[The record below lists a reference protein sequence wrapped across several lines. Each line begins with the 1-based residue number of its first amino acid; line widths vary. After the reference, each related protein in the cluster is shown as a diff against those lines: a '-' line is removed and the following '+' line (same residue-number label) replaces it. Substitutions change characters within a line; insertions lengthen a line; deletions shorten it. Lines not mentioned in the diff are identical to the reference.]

1 MKTFAQPKRVEK
13 PWGHELWWAQTDR
26 YVGKLLHVKAGH
38 QLSLQYHVKKD
49 EMIHL
54 WSGELKLFLDEDGQ
68 GLQEHA
74 MKPGESYHIEPG
86 TKHRMIA
93 VTDCD
98 ILEASTPEVE
108 DVVRLEDS
116 YGRTK

>member
-1 MKTFAQPKRVEK
+1 MKRFEHPKRVEK

-38 QLSLQYHVKKD
+38 QLSLQFHEQKD
-49 EMIHL
+49 ETIHL
-54 WSGELKLFLDEDGQ
+54 WSGELRLALDEKDGR
-68 GLQEHA
+68 GLQEHVLGV
-74 MKPGESYHIEPG
+74 GESYHVRPG
-86 TKHRMIA
+86 VVHRMIA

-98 ILEASTPEVE
+98 ILEVSTPEVH

-116 YGRTK
+116 YGRT

>member
-1 MKTFAQPKRVEK
+1 MKTFDRPKRVEK
-13 PWGHELWWAQTDR
+13 PWGHELWWAHTER

-38 QLSLQYHVKKD
+38 QLSLQYHERKD
-49 EMIHL
+49 ETIHL
-54 WSGELKLFLDEDGQ
+54 FTGEMRLVLDEDGS
-68 GLQEHA
+68 GLQEHVLR
-74 MKPGESYHIEPG
+74 PGESYRVRPG

-93 VTDCD
+93 ITDCD

-116 YGRTK
+116 YGRAK